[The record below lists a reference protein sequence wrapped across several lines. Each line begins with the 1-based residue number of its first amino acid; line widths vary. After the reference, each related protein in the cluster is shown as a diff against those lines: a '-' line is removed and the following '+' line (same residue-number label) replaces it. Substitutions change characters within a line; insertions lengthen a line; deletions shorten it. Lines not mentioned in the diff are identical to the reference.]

1 MKECN
6 LKRRQFLKSV
16 ALSAATIGLSHQPF
30 AARAEAAASNTD
42 YSQKIPH
49 RPLGNTGAS
58 VPILHIGTAQTL
70 DQEYDKILH
79 LLFREGVYW
88 LDTALSYGWGS
99 SQKAIAT
106 FAGQIGGR
114 EKLWITSKSGSYSL
128 KGFVD
133 DIDECLA
140 DLRTD
145 YLDLYLRHS
154 VGDADEINKDLI
166 QAGEQLKKSGKTR
179 FFGFSSHGGDVVALL
194 NKAAQLGGIDAILFS
209 YNFRRYGH
217 RELSLAMDNC
227 KEAGI
232 GLIAMKTMGA
242 VPRDAEAVLDFTS
255 QNFTLGQ
262 AKLKSVWADERIDS
276 VVVEMDSTRVARE
289 NVAAAQSEVQ
299 LSATEVH
306 QLGRLAAMTAH
317 YSCQGCSHLCEKAVN
332 NRAHI
337 ADCLRYLMYHESY
350 GKRETAKELYH
361 QIPLHSRSLTTQ
373 ETALAQSV
381 CPQGIDIKTRLE
393 LARKLLAS

>member
-1 MKECN
+1 M
-6 LKRRQFLKSV
+6 
-16 ALSAATIGLSHQPF
+16 
-30 AARAEAAASNTD
+30 
-42 YSQKIPH
+42 
-49 RPLGNTGAS
+49 
-58 VPILHIGTAQTL
+58 
-70 DQEYDKILH
+70 
-79 LLFREGVYW
+79 
-88 LDTALSYGWGS
+88 
-99 SQKAIAT
+99 
-106 FAGQIGGR
+106 
-114 EKLWITSKSGSYSL
+114 
-128 KGFVD
+128 
-133 DIDECLA
+133 
-140 DLRTD
+140 
-145 YLDLYLRHS
+145 
-154 VGDADEINKDLI
+154 GDADEINKDLI

-306 QLGRLAAMTAH
+306 QLGRLAAMTAS

-350 GKRETAKELYH
+350 GKTDKAKELYH
-361 QIPLHSRSLTTQ
+361 QIPLHSRSLTIQ
-373 ETALAQSV
+373 ETTLAQSV

-393 LARKLLAS
+393 LARKLLDN